1 MVKRLETEVW
11 SLENCAGCG
20 LCVAACSKQV
30 LTWQDGFSHPVLEKR
45 SKTLGLSKTSLDSC
59 TFCEKFCEEV
69 CPRLERW
76 TPIEARVV
84 RAVRSRGPVYSG
96 APNDVIRAI
105 ASAGRSAGM
114 LDGVI
119 MLDLDPWDLKPT
131 ARLASSVEQIVD
143 TVGPQYLWAPVFE
156 KLNEAVY
163 ENKMENI
170 AVIGTPCTAQA
181 IRRLRS
187 STNARL
193 KPYQD
198 AIRLSIAIFCTGIY
212 RPELIEEVLV
222 KRLDVPREHVRRL
235 EFSPDRQWMRAV
247 LWDGSVHT
255 IQRQQAENYTRPGCG
270 KCDDFL
276 GESADLAIGSLGA
289 PADASTLII
298 RSRAGDIF
306 TRNAMQMGL
315 LETTP
320 EVDMEALEAA
330 ASEKDRRERAQA
342 FKDLEILMLDGLADP
357 KKRSE
362 AIQQFIRLYRTPARP
377 GSLERIPR
385 GCTGC

>member
-11 SLENCAGCG
+11 SLDNCAGCG

-30 LTWQDGFSHPVLEKR
+30 LTWQDGGSHPVVEAR
-45 SKTLGLSKTSLDSC
+45 TKTLGLSKTTFDSC
-59 TFCEKFCEEV
+59 TFCERFCEMV

-76 TPIEARVV
+76 TPVEAQVI
-84 RAVRSRGPVYSG
+84 RAVRARGPVYSG
-96 APNDVIRAI
+96 APNDVMRAI
-105 ASAGRSAGM
+105 ASAGRSAGL
-114 LDGVI
+114 LDGVV
-119 MLDLDPWDLKPT
+119 MLDLDPWTLKPK
-131 ARLASSVEQIVD
+131 ASLANTVEQIVEM
-143 TVGPQYLWAPVFE
+143 VGPQYLWAPLFDA
-156 KLNEAVY
+156 LNEAVF
-163 ENKMENI
+163 EDHMQNI
-170 AVIGTPCTAQA
+170 AVVGTPCTAQA
-181 IRRLRS
+181 IRRLRA
-187 STNARL
+187 STNPRL

-198 AIRLSIAIFCTGIY
+198 AIRLTIAVFCTGIY
-212 RPELIEEVLV
+212 KPELIEEVLV
-222 KRLDVPREHVRRL
+222 KRMDVRRDQVKRL

-247 LWDGSVHT
+247 LWDGSVRT
-255 IQRQQAENYTRPGCG
+255 IQRQQAESYTRAGCG

-289 PADASTLII
+289 PADASTLIV
-298 RSRAGDIF
+298 RSWEGDIF
-306 TRNAMQMGL
+306 ARNAIQMGL

-320 EVDMEALEAA
+320 EVDLAALEAA
-330 ASEKDRRERAQA
+330 ASEKDRRQRAQE

-377 GSLERIPR
+377 GALERVPR